1 MLHIIELGKNGPI
14 ETSPSQ
20 LNYKSKIQILSFME
34 TTEMKELLLICGK
47 DLKETLVNDLL
58 NANYNSVLM
67 DGSTYSSVLEQEQ
80 ELFFS

>member
-1 MLHIIELGKNGPI
+1 
-14 ETSPSQ
+14 
-20 LNYKSKIQILSFME
+20 ME
-34 TTEMKELLLICGK
+34 TTGMKELLLTCGR